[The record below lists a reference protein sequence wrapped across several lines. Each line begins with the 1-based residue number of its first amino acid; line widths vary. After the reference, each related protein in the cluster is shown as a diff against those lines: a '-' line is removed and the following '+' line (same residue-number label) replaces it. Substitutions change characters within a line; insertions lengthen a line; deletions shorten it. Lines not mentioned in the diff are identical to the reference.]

1 MKKFGNYFLTIIIII
16 FAICLVC
23 FSKTNILSV
32 QSSLDLFLN
41 AIFPSLFPFLIVCE
55 LLTHTFVFS
64 LLTTKFGKIMKP
76 VFNVSNVGAYPF
88 VMGLFS
94 GYPVGARIVSS
105 LREKN
110 QISRTDGELL
120 LIFTNNA
127 GPLFILGSIGI
138 GMYDS
143 KQIGFLIYFVHI
155 FSSIITG
162 ILFGHI
168 FKKKFRDS
176 ASDDVSYIDFSSF
189 GEIVSDSIK
198 KAFYTLS
205 TVCGFVIIFSLV
217 ISMIKISGI
226 LSFINNVWIE
236 SAILGLIELTNG
248 ANLIA
253 GIASSNIFLK
263 LLITTFILGTG
274 GTSVL
279 LQVWSVIS
287 DSDLSIVPY
296 ILGKITC
303 GFISVLVL
311 YIIYPLIF

>member
-274 GTSVL
+274 GISVL

-287 DSDLSIVPY
+287 DSDLSILPY
-296 ILGKITC
+296 IFGKIIC